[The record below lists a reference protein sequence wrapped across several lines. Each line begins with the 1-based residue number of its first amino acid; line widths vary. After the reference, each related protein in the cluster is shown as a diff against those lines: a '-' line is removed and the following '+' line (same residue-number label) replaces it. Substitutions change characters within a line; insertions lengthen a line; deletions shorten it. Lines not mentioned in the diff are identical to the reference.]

1 MGCLGHRNGRYRHSR
16 WLNVSFTGTT
26 VYLFNS
32 FIITGLNIPIEAFR
46 IKVSDRSYASTS
58 GNLQIGVKQGDQ
70 NSCQTVVETF
80 TSPQTNVLY
89 LRDDKSLFGS
99 CVNTWFQPSYNMPL
113 QIRVLS
119 DSGNDSYLDKIGVK
133 INGVWRDWVWGY
145 QKKVNK
151 NEGNEWQ
158 TVISA
163 GTISLMEL

>member
-99 CVNTWFQPSYNMPL
+99 CWNNSLPFISFIFVDFLLVSPYPISPYPIDFHAYFIKVRIVTG
-113 QIRVLS
+113 IRKYPNLERHVVGVLKPRI
-119 DSGNDSYLDKIGVK
+119 Y
-133 INGVWRDWVWGY
+133 
-145 QKKVNK
+145 
-151 NEGNEWQ
+151 
-158 TVISA
+158 A
-163 GTISLMEL
+163 GAK